1 MRKDGLPTSQ
11 CLFTFQ
17 LKDSFGFDYFRMA
30 IASLRLTIAIAL
42 ILGLISAVLYVTT
55 QNMHVSGQT
64 NEPSENNQQSCVN
77 PRTCIPSSTSS
88 PHIKSVFLF
97 VYLKEGGIAGISE
110 RSSYDSFTKQLVFLD
125 GLSETEQAQI
135 VRITPETESNLKN
148 MIRSSNLQR
157 IQSNYPPTPG
167 SADYFTY
174 TLFVILDGR
183 IHAVAWTDTSP
194 NAPEELFEIAQLIES
209 LRSTTNGPVS

>member
-1 MRKDGLPTSQ
+1 
-11 CLFTFQ
+11 
-17 LKDSFGFDYFRMA
+17 MA
-30 IASLRLTIAIAL
+30 IATLRLTIAIDL

-55 QNMHVSGQT
+55 QNMHVSGHT
-64 NEPSENNQQSCVN
+64 NEPSKTNQQSCVN
-77 PRTCIPSSTSS
+77 PRTCIPSSSSS
-88 PHIKSVFLF
+88 PHIKTVFLF

-125 GLSETEQAQI
+125 GLSDTEQAQI

-183 IHAVAWTDTSP
+183 IHTVAWTDTSP
-194 NAPEELFEIAQLIES
+194 NAPDGLFEIAKLIES
-209 LRSTTNGPVS
+209 LRSTTNGPAS